1 MYNIYIYIYIH
12 MYYIYTYVYVR
23 CGLSCSKLARSHH
36 FRRMSSVSDSH
47 APHLSTSHVPLISG
61 NVAIYRP
68 MLAMGM
74 SLVTNMND
82 SCPTY
87 K

>member
-1 MYNIYIYIYIH
+1 MCMCGVGFHAQNWRDHTILGACH
-12 MYYIYTYVYVR
+12 RSVTVTPHTYQRV
-23 CGLSCSKLARSHH
+23 
-36 FRRMSSVSDSH
+36 MS
-47 APHLSTSHVPLISG
+47 HLSMSHVPLISG

-82 SCPTY
+82 SCPSY